1 MTALWTGIGRR
12 REGAAESV
20 RCSSSIAVSRSSVV
34 LRAVVLVLAALCALW
49 AMAGRAG
56 AVTLPNGR
64 AYEQV
69 SPAAKNGVDPGF
81 VAASSTGNLIDW
93 EGIGGCCGAST
104 ASVELYQ
111 AARSASGWETTA
123 ATPNPK
129 VPLEGLLQ
137 EQAPMWM
144 SPDLSQTIY
153 WTSATYP
160 GGANRTPG
168 PGSTNYNDLYLQG
181 PTGTPTW
188 LSQGP
193 GVTGESPAPGTG
205 PYNAT
210 LAAATPDAKT
220 VLFNTAEQ
228 LTPDATGLA
237 DLNTPPEY
245 LYARTPA
252 APGKTTLVDVTNTT
266 LSAPASIGDTTL
278 TVNSTTAFAQGQPIT
293 IGNVLTGGADV
304 ETDTVAGVTPPNQI
318 TLNTALVNAHASGE
332 SVEALISPDG
342 AIAGNGNWLDQPWTP
357 ADLFGTTTNAISS
370 DGTKVFFESPPTF
383 AGGGGGA
390 EGVGVAHLYMR
401 DLSNDT
407 TTPIDNPSDSASGA
421 QYEGASQDGSL
432 AFFTSSEG
440 LGGNT
445 NTDNELYEF
454 NTATKSVV
462 PLSEGNTGTADGD
475 VLGVTAISNDGSHVY
490 FVAEGMLAAN
500 KNAAGASATS
510 GDPNLYVYNTT
521 APAASATTFIA
532 TLSQWDV
539 QSCIPNC
546 VTNGSGAVLTSE
558 PDLDRPAV
566 PTADGT
572 VLAFDSNAQ
581 LTTYPDGKPQNPAGP
596 ATTLT
601 TTANSGDT
609 SITVASTKGL
619 EQYHFVYVQDG
630 TISQELAIASIP
642 NTTTLDLRSPV
653 NGTLTAGDTVT
664 QLAPFQIYRYST
676 TDGSLTCISCDPEGG
691 TSIGSSSFGDS
702 AGGTYAP
709 AGQAVAMNSTGSQ
722 IFFDTPDP
730 LVKGDTNTGAFP
742 GGFGSLTLSRD
753 VYEWEQGSSASSG
766 CNATEDATKAIVGQ
780 DCLVSDGTTSTGAI
794 LGGTT
799 PSGNDVFFNTLA
811 QLVPQDTD
819 AYDDIYDARVDGG
832 FPAPP
837 APGPV
842 CGDPE
847 SCRTGVSP
855 TEFFP
860 IPGSATLIAPN
871 VAQPTF
877 TVSGI
882 SNRQRNQLIKTGKVT
897 LTVTATASGKIV
909 ATVFGKIHGLQTQ
922 VASGHKSFSGAGG
935 GKGKIT
941 LRLARAARRAL
952 NKKHKLA
959 LTISVSYSQSTQ
971 TDVATLT
978 LNKKP
983 KKKHTTRA
991 RPASI
996 RARRVKGA

>member
-1 MTALWTGIGRR
+1 M
-12 REGAAESV
+12 SV
-20 RCSSSIAVSRSSVV
+20 RCSSSVAASRTSVALRATVV
-34 LRAVVLVLAALCALW
+34 LLVALCVLW
-49 AMAGRAG
+49 AMAARAG
-56 AVTLPNGR
+56 AVTLPDGR

-81 VAASSTGNLIDW
+81 AAASTNGNLIDW

-111 AARSASGWETTA
+111 AARTASGWETTA
-123 ATPNPK
+123 KTPTPT

-137 EQAPMWM
+137 EQAPMWW
-144 SPDLSQTIY
+144 SSDLSQTIY
-153 WTSATYP
+153 WTSASYP
-160 GGANRTPG
+160 GGATRAGG
-168 PGSTNYNDLYLQG
+168 PGSTTYNDLYLQG
-181 PTGTPTW
+181 PIGTPKW

-193 GVTGESPAPGTG
+193 FPGSGKG

-210 LAAATPDAKT
+210 LAAATPDGNT
-220 VLFNTAEQ
+220 VAFTTQEQ
-228 LTPDATGLA
+228 LTSDATGLNS
-237 DLNTPPEY
+237 LNTPPEF
-245 LYARTPA
+245 LYVRNVSAGT
-252 APGKTTLVDVTNTT
+252 TTLVDVTTTT
-266 LSAPASIGDTTL
+266 LSAAASAGDTTL
-278 TVNSTTAFAQGQPIT
+278 TVKSSQAFAQNQPIT
-293 IGNVLTGGADV
+293 IGNQGSSDV
-304 ETDTVAGVTPPNQI
+304 ETDTVASVPDATHI

-390 EGVGVAHLYMR
+390 EGVGAAHLYMR
-401 DLSNDT
+401 DLSNNT
-407 TTPIDNPSDSASGA
+407 TTPIDNPSAPGGA
-421 QYEGASQDGSL
+421 QYEGASQNGSL
-432 AFFTSSEG
+432 VFFTSSEG

-462 PLSEGNTGTADGD
+462 PISEGNTATADGD

-490 FVAEGMLAAN
+490 FVATGMLAAN
-500 KNAAGASATS
+500 KNAEGVSAIS
-510 GDPNLYVYNTT
+510 GQPNLYVYNTT

-539 QSCIPNC
+539 QSCVPNC

-558 PDLDRPAV
+558 PDLDRPAI
-566 PTADGT
+566 PTADGS

-581 LTTYPDGKPQNPAGP
+581 LTKYADGTPQNPAGP

-601 TTANSGDT
+601 ADASSGDN
-609 SITVASTKGL
+609 SITVLSTKGFK
-619 EQYHFVYVQDG
+619 QYHFVYIQTA
-630 TISQELAIASIP
+630 TISEEVAIASIP
-642 NTTTLDLRSPV
+642 NSTTLDLRSPV
-653 NGTLTAGDTVT
+653 TSSHSAGDTVT
-664 QLAPFQIYRYST
+664 QLAPFQIYRYAT
-676 TDGSLTCISCDPEGG
+676 ADGSLTCISCDPEGG
-691 TSIGSSSFGDS
+691 TSIGSATFGDS
-702 AGGTYAP
+702 AGGTYEP

-730 LVKGDTNTGAFP
+730 LVPQDTNTGAFP

-753 VYEWEQGSSASSG
+753 VYEWENGTRSL
-766 CNATEDATKAIVGQ
+766 I
-780 DCLVSDGTTSTGAI
+780 SDGTTSTGAV

-799 PSGNDVFFNTLA
+799 PSGTDVFFQSLA

-819 AYDDIYDARVDGG
+819 AYDDIYDARVGGG
-832 FPAPP
+832 FAAPP
-837 APGPV
+837 GPGPV

-847 SCRTGVSP
+847 SCRTGVTP

-871 VAQPTF
+871 VSQPTF
-877 TVSGI
+877 SVSGI
-882 SNRQRNQLIKTGKVT
+882 SARQRRKLIKTGKVT
-897 LTVTATASGKIV
+897 LRVSATAPGKIV
-909 ATVFGKIHGLQTQ
+909 AKVFAKIRGLQSQ
-922 VASGHKSFSGAGG
+922 VASGRKSFFSAAGG
-935 GKGKIT
+935 TGKIT
-941 LRLARAARRAL
+941 LRLARAARRTL
-952 NKKHKLA
+952 RKKHTLA

-978 LNKKP
+978 LKTKR
-983 KKKHTTRA
+983 KTHARRFQAQETSTR
-991 RPASI
+991 S
-996 RARRVKGA
+996 RVKGA